1 MYSLKQSHQCRLTE
15 TTQPTNPVSL
25 QLYLVLR
32 FCYKVS
38 TYIFG
43 TVKIIITA
51 LSTTKKVK

>member
-1 MYSLKQSHQCRLTE
+1 MYSLKHSNQCRLTK

-32 FCYKVS
+32 FCYKGS

-43 TVKIIITA
+43 TVKIIMTA
-51 LSTTKKVK
+51 LSTNKK

>member
-32 FCYKVS
+32 FVMKEVPIYVVQLK
-38 TYIFG
+38 
-43 TVKIIITA
+43 
-51 LSTTKKVK
+51 